1 VSHSSDALCFVSWC
15 IRLHFDSAHH
25 FQSVQASKFAN
36 SSTYAPYLP
45 TAGRLQ
51 QFTYRLAIKDLSAAA
66 AAESCC
72 AEQCTGITQRSSDA
86 AAATAAFVV
95 AIGNGINACINE
107 LPVLTN

>member
-1 VSHSSDALCFVSWC
+1 MFVNNFGKRGP
-15 IRLHFDSAHH
+15 IR
-25 FQSVQASKFAN
+25 QSQF
-36 SSTYAPYLP
+36 LP
-45 TAGRLQ
+45 RDTMQ